1 MLTLTTFALLD
12 GMPPLV
18 DNPLPPMTFTFTTQ
32 LPPLGYS
39 IDGANDDG
47 PPELVAPE
55 MAMDSPPGTPMFGPT
70 RASHAK
76 RRDASYIPRPPNAF
90 ILFRSSFIRAQ
101 HIPGEIEGN
110 HSALSK
116 IIGTSPS
123 ACRTAAACLTRSPFP
138 GKCWKALPREE
149 RAEWEQKA
157 IVALAEHRRKYP
169 DWRFKPAANALA
181 KVKDGPRKRGNRK
194 GRGQSEKE
202 ERSREKRCAKIA
214 DFIVAGK
221 TGPDLAAAVEEYDC
235 EVGRG
240 RKPKD
245 EGTVMGVPQ
254 AQSQTRDAGN
264 ATADVKVQPVE
275 GPRSER
281 TTPSLTLAIE
291 CADVKSISPRSA
303 TDGRFKVPLTAM
315 FKRSSSAPA
324 PRARTPPGELQNV
337 AVPRRDSF
345 SAAPPSYARASSF
358 DSSGGLRGD
367 IAGTVFDSSASRE
380 GTGHAHD
387 SVSSI
392 QPFSPGVA
400 APLILPRTAD
410 GGIGVND
417 VSPSRSHVLDSLNP
431 VALPLPNFPRPQLDG
446 SGDAFGFAPSAFSSP
461 PLPALQPDGDALGSP
476 ATSPVATP
484 VAYCWGQESADIG
497 TPTSI
502 SDMMGEAYAPA
513 PSPSSYS
520 SLEGWAGSPLPK
532 QASPISSPLAKVC
545 HYVDGPGS
553 PSVMAD
559 AFDAAACALYGDWNE
574 PAGIDVVGALGPA
587 HSQYDA
593 WGSDHAFSAFVFPA
607 VHCRQDDF

>member
-1 MLTLTTFALLD
+1 MSALIPPPLVQQMAFDDDD

-116 IIGTSPS
+116 IIG
-123 ACRTAAACLTRSPFP
+123 
-138 GKCWKALPREE
+138 KCWKALPREE

-221 TGPDLAAAVEEYDC
+221 TGLDLAAAVEEYDC

-254 AQSQTRDAGN
+254 VQSQTRDAGN

-275 GPRSER
+275 GPRSEH

-291 CADVKSISPRSA
+291 CADVKSVSPRSA

-324 PRARTPPGELQNV
+324 PRARTPGELQNV

-417 VSPSRSHVLDSLNP
+417 
-431 VALPLPNFPRPQLDG
+431 LDG

-484 VAYCWGQESADIG
+484 VAYGWGQESADIG

-574 PAGIDVVGALGPA
+574 PAGIDIVGALGPA